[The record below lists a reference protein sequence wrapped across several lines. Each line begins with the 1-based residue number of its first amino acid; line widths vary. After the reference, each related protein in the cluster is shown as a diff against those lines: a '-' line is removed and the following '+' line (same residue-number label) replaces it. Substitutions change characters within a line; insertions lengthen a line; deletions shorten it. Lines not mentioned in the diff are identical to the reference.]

1 MDKRLLEIQSR
12 KAEIRKALEK
22 ADAEQLKKFE
32 AELQE
37 LNKEAAEIEQRN
49 KIAAMLEEKNKE
61 TRKAKKQ
68 ECKEEMNFD
77 SIEYRKA
84 FMNYVVNGTDIPAE
98 FRDVSKST
106 DNAAVIPTVVL
117 DKIITKMEQYGDIL
131 ARVNRINYPAGV
143 VVPTSATKVTAV
155 WRNEGDNN
163 TVNNV
168 TTGSIIFA
176 AYELS
181 CATGVSFKMSI
192 QSLQAFED
200 LLIKNVSK
208 AMIMALEAA
217 IINGTGSG
225 QLKGILKE
233 TPAKTV
239 ELGAKLDYKT
249 LVSFIKSVPAAYKK
263 DTSFIMNED
272 TFYDLLAITDNNG
285 QPVAR
290 TTIGLD
296 GAANNRLFGKE
307 VIFTDQIKS
316 LDTASGGETVAVAF
330 NLNDYVLNTSYEM
343 DLITYVDNPTRNK
356 VYDSVMLVDGKV
368 VDTNGLVFFNKA
380 AE

>member
-1 MDKRLLEIQSR
+1 MNKRLLEIKAR

-22 ADAEQLKKFE
+22 ADSEQLKKFE

-37 LNKEAAEIEQRN
+37 LNKESAEIEQRS
-49 KIAAMLEEKNKE
+49 KIAAMLEKENTE
-61 TRKAKKQ
+61 TRKAKQ
-68 ECKEEMNFD
+68 ECKEMDFS

-84 FMNYVVNGTDIPAE
+84 FMNYVVNGVDIPAE
-98 FRDVSKST
+98 FRDVSKSA
-106 DNAAVIPTVVL
+106 DNAAVIPTVIL

-143 VVPTSATKVTAV
+143 VVPTSATKVTAK
-155 WRNEGDNN
+155 WRNEGENN

-168 TTGSIIFA
+168 TTGSLIFA

-181 CATGVSFKMSI
+181 CATGVSFKMSV

-208 AMIMALEAA
+208 AMIIALEDA
-217 IINGTGSG
+217 IINGTGTG
-225 QLKGILKE
+225 QPKGILKE
-233 TPAKTV
+233 TPVKEV
-239 ELGAKLDYKT
+239 SLGAKLDYKT
-249 LVSFIKSVPAAYKK
+249 LVSFIKAVPSAYKK
-263 DTSFIMNED
+263 DTNFIMNED
-272 TFYDLLAITDNNG
+272 TFYDLLAVTDNNG

-316 LDTASGGETVAVAF
+316 LDDAGSGETVAVAF
-330 NLNDYVLNTSYEM
+330 NLNDYVLNTSYDM
-343 DLITYVDNPTRNK
+343 DLITYTDNPTRNK
-356 VYDSVMLVDGKV
+356 IYDSVMLVDGKV
-368 VDTNGLVFFNKA
+368 VDANGLVFIKKA